1 MCGIS
6 WKGFDMDEMERKALA
21 YACECAGREPHHYA
35 RMSDDLPLK
44 ASITAHARDIIQ
56 NAAFRREVSD
66 AVEAYFGPEGN
77 ANLLRLFIIAKPV
90 DPLVQALDDLK
101 DGRAGPTTE
110 SYAACLRNAI
120 AARGG
125 KIVWEG

>member
-1 MCGIS
+1 
-6 WKGFDMDEMERKALA
+6 MDIEQKALA
-21 YACECAGREPHHYA
+21 YACECAGRALNHYA

-90 DPLVQALDDLK
+90 DPFVALVGEAVWNNPDEPDAVDCAASILKALAK
-101 DGRAGPTTE
+101 
-110 SYAACLRNAI
+110 
-120 AARGG
+120 RGG

>member
-1 MCGIS
+1 
-6 WKGFDMDEMERKALA
+6 MDIEQKALA
-21 YACECAGREPHHYA
+21 YACECAGRAPYHYA
-35 RMSDDLPLK
+35 RMGDDLPLK

-66 AVEAYFGPEGN
+66 VIEQFNQRWGSGK
-77 ANLLRLFIIAKPV
+77 LRQQDWDALYRLIIAKPV
-90 DPLVQALDDLK
+90 DPLVAALDDLK

-110 SYAACLRNAI
+110 SYAACLREAI

-125 KIVWEG
+125 KIVWEEAK

>member
-1 MCGIS
+1 MN
-6 WKGFDMDEMERKALA
+6 DEQKALA
-21 YACECAGREPHHYA
+21 YACECAGRKLHHHA

-44 ASITAHARDIIQ
+44 LSITAHAHDIMESV
-56 NAAFRREVSD
+56 AFRREVSD

-77 ANLLRLFIIAKPV
+77 ANLLRLFIIAKPF

-110 SYAACLRNAI
+110 SYAACLRGAI

-125 KIVWEG
+125 KIVWEDGQ

>member
-1 MCGIS
+1 
-6 WKGFDMDEMERKALA
+6 MDIEQKALA
-21 YACECAGREPHHYA
+21 YACECAGRALHHYA
-35 RMSDDLPLK
+35 QMRDDMPLK
-44 ASITAHARDIIQ
+44 ASITAHARSIMQ
-56 NAAFRREVSD
+56 HEVFKREVSD

-77 ANLLRLFIIAKPV
+77 ANLLRLFIIAKPF